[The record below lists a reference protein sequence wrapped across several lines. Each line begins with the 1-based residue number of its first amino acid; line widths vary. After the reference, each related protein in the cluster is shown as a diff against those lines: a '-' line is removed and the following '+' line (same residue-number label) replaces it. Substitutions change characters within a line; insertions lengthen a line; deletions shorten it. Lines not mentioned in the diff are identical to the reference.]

1 MNINEKDMQ
10 DLIYCQYARKSSE
23 TKERQALSIQDQ
35 VAECDEYAHRENIVV
50 VDSLKFQESRSAFKP
65 NHRPEF
71 KRMIQMVNEGVAN
84 SILSW
89 KPDRLSR
96 NPEEGGK
103 LLQMLQDGTLK
114 EIRTATGEVYNQNS
128 DHLILQIHFGM
139 ANQYSRNLSQNV
151 KRGMRR
157 KCLRKEYPYPAPL
170 GYVTQG
176 EPGSKNLIPH
186 PLEAPVLEE
195 MFKLAS
201 QGLYSFGWFVRW
213 FEEKKVTTKRGKKI
227 SKSHVKH
234 ILTTPTYYG
243 YFKYNN
249 ELFEGSYE
257 PLVSLPT
264 WNKVQRVLSDRS
276 KAKINSWKPLLNGII
291 KCGECGCSITT
302 TIKKKLNKTLNEKV
316 IYKYNN
322 CTHRRGNC
330 NQPPINADQLEK
342 QLSEALGEIKI
353 SKEVWELGIK
363 LIKAKNFSETNKYD
377 SQIKRLNEKQERLQE
392 RKGKLITM
400 RADEEISKEEF
411 KTQKNEILNEEVKVK
426 SLLSDYSDSSNNW
439 LELAEEFLNIAF
451 YVRDILEHG
460 SIEEKRK
467 LIITIGEN
475 FILKDKKLTFQMKK
489 PFDALL
495 LPEYRTNVMPDL
507 DSNQD

>member
-1 MNINEKDMQ
+1 MYVNEKDMQ

-35 VAECDEYAHRENIVV
+35 VAECDEYALRENIIV

-71 KRMIQMVNEGVAN
+71 KRMIQMINEGVAN

-151 KRGMRR
+151 KRGIYR
-157 KCLRKEYPYPAPL
+157 KCLRKEYPKPAPL
-170 GYVTQG
+170 GYQTEG
-176 EPGSKNLIPH
+176 ESGRKNIVPH
-186 PLEAPVLEE
+186 PTEAPILKE

-201 QGLYSFGWFVRW
+201 TGLYSFGWFVDW
-213 FEEKKVTTKRGKKI
+213 LEKKELTTKRGKKI

-243 YFKYNN
+243 CFIHNN

-257 PLVSLPT
+257 PLVAQPV
-264 WNKVQRVLSDRS
+264 WNKIQKVLINRS
-276 KAKINSWKPLLNGII
+276 KAKINTWKPLLNGII

-302 TIKKKLNKTLNEKV
+302 TIKKKLNKSINEKV
-316 IYKYNN
+316 IYKYNH
-322 CTHRRGNC
+322 CTHRKGKC
-330 NQPPINADQLEK
+330 NQPPINANQLEN
-342 QLSEALGEIKI
+342 QLIESLTQIQI
-353 SKEVWELGIK
+353 SKDVWELGIK
-363 LIKAKNFSETNKYD
+363 LVKAKNFTQTDRIDSE
-377 SQIKRLNEKQERLQE
+377 IKRLNSELGKLQE
-392 RKGKLITM
+392 RKSSLITM

-411 KTQKNEILNEEVKVK
+411 AKQKSEILNEEVKIK
-426 SLLSDYSDSSNNW
+426 ALLNDYSDSSNNW

-460 SIEEKRK
+460 SIEEKRR

-475 FILKDKKLTFQMKK
+475 FVLKDKKLTFQMKK

-495 LPEYRTNVMPDL
+495 LAEYRTNVMPD
-507 DSNQD
+507 